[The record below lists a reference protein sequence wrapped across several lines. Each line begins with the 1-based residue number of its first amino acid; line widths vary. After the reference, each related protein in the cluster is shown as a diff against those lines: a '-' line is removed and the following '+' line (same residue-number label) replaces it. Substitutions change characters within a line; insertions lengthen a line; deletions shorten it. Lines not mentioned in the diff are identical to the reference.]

1 MNPIRQDVKAELENS
16 VKLLQ
21 SLRDEVKVQLH
32 LGGLELKEEWNR
44 LEPKLE
50 DALQRARSDASDT
63 TRTALE
69 EVTKSA
75 RRVRDA
81 LRR

>member
-1 MNPIRQDVKAELENS
+1 MNPIRQDVKAELENT

-21 SLRDEVKVQLH
+21 TLRDEVKVQLH
-32 LGGLELKEEWNR
+32 LGSLELKEEWNR

-50 DALQRARSDASDT
+50 DALQRARRDPSEA

-69 EVTKSA
+69 EVSKSA

>member
-21 SLRDEVKVQLH
+21 TLRDEVKVQLH
-32 LGGLELKEEWNR
+32 LGGMELKEEWNR

-50 DALQRARSDASDT
+50 DALQRARSDASDA
-63 TRTALE
+63 TRSALE